1 MATEWAGD
9 GSSASSCCSRSQR
22 SSCSWCVRSR
32 RVRPPPPAPPPYR
45 GPVEPVRS
53 TARVIAEERLARG
66 EITPDQYREIIRALE
81 EGRGPARRLTATASG
96 IADTAVDGCLG
107 PRHPSL
113 LPSWHGDAL
122 ARSPLAAGG
131 RLARA
136 RRPRARRIRGS
147 RAARRAR
154 VAHVAVADER
164 ARDARRD
171 PRGAAAVQ
179 PRADARPRESTRS
192 AAASARDLGEL
203 RFADAGDIDEPD
215 GPDGEARTIAHG
227 RGGARARRA
236 CSWRSA
242 ATTR

>member
-1 MATEWAGD
+1 MVLGFLLLLALA
-9 GSSASSCCSRSQR
+9 ALIVLV
-22 SSCSWCVRSR
+22 VRSFTAG
-32 RVRPPPPAPPPYR
+32 PPAPPPYR
-45 GPVEPVRS
+45 GRRTGEEHGAGHRGGAARERRDHARPVPRDHPG
-53 TARVIAEERLARG
+53 AR
-66 EITPDQYREIIRALE
+66 
-81 EGRGPARRLTATASG
+81 RGPPPGLTPASG

-136 RRPRARRIRGS
+136 RRPRPRRIRGS

-164 ARDARRD
+164 ACDARRD

-179 PRADARPRESTRS
+179 PRPDAEPVGRS
-192 AAASARDLGEL
+192 AAARRATSASSGSPTP
-203 RFADAGDIDEPD
+203 ATSTSPTAP
-215 GPDGEARTIAHG
+215 TV
-227 RGGARARRA
+227 RRPRSRRSRRRSSAPA

-242 ATTR
+242 ATTP